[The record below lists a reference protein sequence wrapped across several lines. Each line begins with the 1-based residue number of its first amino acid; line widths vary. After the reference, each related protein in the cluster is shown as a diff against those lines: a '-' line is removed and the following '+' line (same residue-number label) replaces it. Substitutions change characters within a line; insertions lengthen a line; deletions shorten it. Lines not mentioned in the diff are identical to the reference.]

1 MFTYRSRFLKNSLRS
16 NRVYSGLNQIFS
28 YSSSRLARDSCSTI
42 FLYSSQY
49 FSLYSFIL
57 SISFK
62 THGPYAKYSVLF
74 GSEAYKSSL
83 IYNPNRIGGNAVSI
97 SFLSFVST
105 LSIYSAMQT
114 LANIPD
120 QLQRKI
126 DIPFLPT
133 RLPTASSLGMTTYA
147 DVC

>member
-97 SFLSFVST
+97 SFRSFVST
-105 LSIYSAMQT
+105 SHKLSH
-114 LANIPD
+114 
-120 QLQRKI
+120 
-126 DIPFLPT
+126 IPFNKK
-133 RLPTASSLGMTTYA
+133 AFFCIHSFHIFCNA
-147 DVC
+147 DTCEYSGSAAAQN